1 MGAQQ
6 VAQNVADGAGD
17 ADLEHHQTVHQVGE
31 QAGVVAGQIEHL
43 AVAVGGAQ
51 VKAHQ
56 GGKGNDGKGAGARA
70 HDAVVQA
77 DAQADA
83 QRQQDFLQDRDSRP
97 SQAST

>member
-17 ADLEHHQTVHQVGE
+17 ANVEHHQTVHQVGK

-70 HDAVVQA
+70 HNAVVQA
-77 DAQADA
+77 DAQTDG
-83 QRQQDFLQDRDSRP
+83 QRQ
-97 SQAST
+97 